1 MLLNLYTLPYTHNLI
16 ACFADSG
23 YLSFYCIII
32 TSNFLI
38 ELTNNIGLEP
48 KERLS
53 RQQKLLRKRL
63 GLDIAPGIDVGMDK
77 LFDDEDL
84 IVSAQEGKGKSLTKQ
99 KSFEVGKPQSS

>member
-1 MLLNLYTLPYTHNLI
+1 MFNLNGIL
-16 ACFADSG
+16 
-23 YLSFYCIII
+23 
-32 TSNFLI
+32 
-38 ELTNNIGLEP
+38 GLDP

-84 IVSAQEGKGKSLTKQ
+84 LVNTHGSKGKSLTKQ
-99 KSFEVGKPQSS
+99 RSFEVHKTYICDVIIFVSIITFNLIGLSLRGPVCK

>member
-1 MLLNLYTLPYTHNLI
+1 M
-16 ACFADSG
+16 
-23 YLSFYCIII
+23 
-32 TSNFLI
+32 
-38 ELTNNIGLEP
+38 
-48 KERLS
+48 S

-99 KSFEVGKPQSS
+99 KSFEVSKPQSS

>member
-1 MLLNLYTLPYTHNLI
+1 M
-16 ACFADSG
+16 
-23 YLSFYCIII
+23 
-32 TSNFLI
+32 
-38 ELTNNIGLEP
+38 
-48 KERLS
+48 S

-99 KSFEVGKPQSS
+99 KSFEVGKPQTHNISSFHKMHSSFEEAMKRIVVGG

>member
-1 MLLNLYTLPYTHNLI
+1 MFCGLRITVFLLHSYNNK
-16 ACFADSG
+16 
-23 YLSFYCIII
+23 SF
-32 TSNFLI
+32 SNII
-38 ELTNNIGLEP
+38 ELINYIGLEP

>member
-1 MLLNLYTLPYTHNLI
+1 MIFCCCFTNLI
-16 ACFADSG
+16 Q
-23 YLSFYCIII
+23 
-32 TSNFLI
+32 
-38 ELTNNIGLEP
+38 GLEP

-84 IVSAQEGKGKSLTKQ
+84 LVDTHESKGKSLTKQ
-99 KSFEVGKPQSS
+99 RSFEVCRSNFVYMCMCIL